1 MEMLQNIKHISN
13 SLYSEYVNSVIN
25 RFNVIILH
33 KLFKVDSIFDLAKH
47 QFLKCEDHFNL
58 QFSTFVDFKNLNKI
72 SKHKL
77 TH

>member
-1 MEMLQNIKHISN
+1 MLQIIKNISN
-13 SLYSEYVNSVIN
+13 NLYSEYVNSFIKM
-25 RFNVIILH
+25 FNVIIID
-33 KLFKVDSIFDLAKH
+33 KLFKVDSIFDLAKL

-77 TH
+77 KH